1 MDKSKIKSLAI
12 GHFDGIHLGHKA
24 LFSYC
29 YDGGILVIENDILKL
44 TPKRES
50 FINLPIFYKN
60 INDIKNLSPEEFIK
74 LLKNEF
80 VNLKKIVVGY
90 DFKFGKNRSADA
102 IFLKNIF
109 DGEVVIVNEKKIN
122 NISVHSEKIR
132 EFLKKANIK
141 MANLLLDRVYEIK
154 GNLIKGQGLGKKELF
169 STINLD
175 TSNYFLPKNGVY
187 ATFTNLN
194 NKDFKSVTFIG
205 NRLSTDDKFSVE
217 THIIEPFSEDKI
229 NGKITIK
236 FKDFIRDNK
245 KFENLNELKFQI
257 SKDILKAQD
266 ILKKDELWKMKFS
279 NNQF

>member
-24 LFSYC
+24 LFSHC
-29 YDGGILVIENDILKL
+29 HDGGVLVIENDGLKL
-44 TPKRES
+44 TPKRED
-50 FINLPIFYKN
+50 FINLPIFYKK
-60 INDIKNLSPEEFIK
+60 INDIKDLSPKEFIK

-169 STINLD
+169 STLNLD
-175 TSNYFLPKNGVY
+175 VNNYFLPKNGVY

>member
-29 YDGGILVIENDILKL
+29 YDGGVLVIENDGLKL

-50 FINLPIFYKN
+50 FINLPIFYKK

-154 GNLIKGQGLGKKELF
+154 GDLIKGQGLGKKELF
-169 STINLD
+169 STLNLD
-175 TSNYFLPKNGVY
+175 TNNYFLPKNGVY

-217 THIIEPFSEDKI
+217 THIIEPFSEDRI

>member
-24 LFSYC
+24 LFSHC
-29 YDGGILVIENDILKL
+29 LDGGVLVIENDGLKL

-50 FINLPIFYKN
+50 FINLPIFYKK
-60 INDIKNLSPEEFIK
+60 INDIKDLSPKEFIK

-102 IFLKNIF
+102 VFLKNIF

-141 MANLLLDRVYEIK
+141 MANLLLDRAYEIK
-154 GNLIKGQGLGKKELF
+154 GDLIKGQGLGKKELF
-169 STINLD
+169 STLNLD
-175 TSNYFLPKNGVY
+175 VNNYFLPKNGVY

-194 NKDFKSVTFIG
+194 NKDLKSVTFIG
-205 NRLSTDDKFSVE
+205 NRLSTDDNFSVE
-217 THIIEPFSEDKI
+217 THIIEPFNEDKI

-266 ILKKDELWKMKFS
+266 ILKKDEL
-279 NNQF
+279 

>member
-29 YDGGILVIENDILKL
+29 FDGGILVIENDGLKL

-132 EFLKKANIK
+132 EFLKKDNIK

>member
-24 LFSYC
+24 LFSHC
-29 YDGGILVIENDILKL
+29 YDGGVLVIENDGLKL
-44 TPKRES
+44 TPKREY
-50 FINLPIFYKN
+50 FINLPIFYKK
-60 INDIKNLSPEEFIK
+60 IDDIKDLSPEEFIK

-169 STINLD
+169 STLNLD
-175 TSNYFLPKNGVY
+175 VNNYFLPKNGVY

-229 NGKITIK
+229 NSKITIK
-236 FKDFIRDNK
+236 FKNFIRDNK

-266 ILKKDELWKMKFS
+266 ILKKDEL
-279 NNQF
+279 

>member
-24 LFSYC
+24 LFSHC
-29 YDGGILVIENDILKL
+29 FDGGVLVIENDGLKL

-74 LLKNEF
+74 LLENEF

-109 DGEVVIVNEKKIN
+109 DGEVVVVNEKKIN

-132 EFLKKANIK
+132 EFLKKANIR

-154 GNLIKGQGLGKKELF
+154 GDLIKGQGLGKKELF
-169 STINLD
+169 STLNLD
-175 TSNYFLPKNGVY
+175 ASNYFLPKNGVY

>member
-29 YDGGILVIENDILKL
+29 FDGGILVIENDRLKL

-257 SKDILKAQD
+257 TKDILKVQD
-266 ILKKDELWKMKFS
+266 ILKKDEL
-279 NNQF
+279 

>member
-29 YDGGILVIENDILKL
+29 YDGGILVIENDRLKL

-229 NGKITIK
+229 NGEITIK

>member
-1 MDKSKIKSLAI
+1 
-12 GHFDGIHLGHKA
+12 
-24 LFSYC
+24 
-29 YDGGILVIENDILKL
+29 
-44 TPKRES
+44 
-50 FINLPIFYKN
+50 
-60 INDIKNLSPEEFIK
+60 
-74 LLKNEF
+74 
-80 VNLKKIVVGY
+80 
-90 DFKFGKNRSADA
+90 
-102 IFLKNIF
+102 
-109 DGEVVIVNEKKIN
+109 
-122 NISVHSEKIR
+122 
-132 EFLKKANIK
+132 

-154 GNLIKGQGLGKKELF
+154 GDLIKGQGLGKKELF
-169 STINLD
+169 STLNLD
-175 TSNYFLPKNGVY
+175 VSNYFLPKNGVY

-266 ILKKDELWKMKFS
+266 ILKKDEL
-279 NNQF
+279 

>member
-24 LFSYC
+24 LFLYC
-29 YDGGILVIENDILKL
+29 YDGGVLVIENDGLKL

-50 FINLPIFYKN
+50 FINLPIFYKK

-90 DFKFGKNRSADA
+90 DFKFGKNRSANA

-154 GNLIKGQGLGKKELF
+154 GDLIKGQGLGKKELF
-169 STINLD
+169 STLNLD
-175 TSNYFLPKNGVY
+175 TNNYFLPKNGVY

-217 THIIEPFSEDKI
+217 THIIEPFSEDRI

-236 FKDFIRDNK
+236 FKDFIRNNK

>member
-12 GHFDGIHLGHKA
+12 GHFDGIHLGHKT
-24 LFSYC
+24 LFSHC
-29 YDGGILVIENDILKL
+29 YDGGVLVIENDGLKL
-44 TPKRES
+44 TPKREY
-50 FINLPIFYKN
+50 FINLPIFYKK
-60 INDIKNLSPEEFIK
+60 IDDIKDLSPEGFIK

-109 DGEVVIVNEKKIN
+109 DGEVVVVNEKKVN
-122 NISVHSEKIR
+122 NISVHSEKVR

-154 GNLIKGQGLGKKELF
+154 GDLIKGQGLGKKELF
-169 STINLD
+169 STLNLD
-175 TSNYFLPKNGVY
+175 VSNYFLPKNGVY

>member
-29 YDGGILVIENDILKL
+29 YDGGILVIENDRLKL

>member
-29 YDGGILVIENDILKL
+29 HDGGILVIENDGLKL
-44 TPKRES
+44 TPKREY
-50 FINLPIFYKN
+50 FINLPIFYKK
-60 INDIKNLSPEEFIK
+60 INDIKDLSPEEFIK

-102 IFLKNIF
+102 VFLKNIF

-141 MANLLLDRVYEIK
+141 MANLLLDRAYEIK
-154 GNLIKGQGLGKKELF
+154 GDLIKGQGLGKKELF
-169 STINLD
+169 STLNLD
-175 TSNYFLPKNGVY
+175 VKNYFLPKNGVY

-194 NKDFKSVTFIG
+194 NKDFKSVTFKG

-217 THIIEPFSEDKI
+217 THIIEPFSEDRI

-257 SKDILKAQD
+257 SKDISKAQD
-266 ILKKDELWKMKFS
+266 ILKKDEL
-279 NNQF
+279 

>member
-29 YDGGILVIENDILKL
+29 YDGGILVIENDRLKL

-257 SKDILKAQD
+257 SKDILKVQD

>member
-24 LFSYC
+24 LFLYC
-29 YDGGILVIENDILKL
+29 YDGGVLVIENDGLKL

-50 FINLPIFYKN
+50 FINLPIFYKK

-90 DFKFGKNRSADA
+90 DFKFGKNRSANA

-154 GNLIKGQGLGKKELF
+154 GDLIKGQGLGKKELF
-169 STINLD
+169 STLNLD
-175 TSNYFLPKNGVY
+175 TNNYFLPKNGVY

-217 THIIEPFSEDKI
+217 THIIEPFSEDRI

>member
-29 YDGGILVIENDILKL
+29 FDGGILVIENDRLKL

-257 SKDILKAQD
+257 TKDILKVQD

>member
-29 YDGGILVIENDILKL
+29 CDGGVLVIENDGLKL
-44 TPKRES
+44 TPKRED
-50 FINLPIFYKN
+50 FINLPIFYKK
-60 INDIKNLSPEEFIK
+60 INDIKDLSPKEFIK

-169 STINLD
+169 STLNLD
-175 TSNYFLPKNGVY
+175 VNNYFLPKNGVY

-279 NNQF
+279 NSQF

>member
-24 LFSYC
+24 LFSHC
-29 YDGGILVIENDILKL
+29 FDGGVLVIENDGLKL
-44 TPKRES
+44 TPKRED
-50 FINLPIFYKN
+50 FINLPIFYKK
-60 INDIKNLSPEEFIK
+60 INDIKDLSPKEFIK

-90 DFKFGKNRSADA
+90 DFKFGKNRIADA

-141 MANLLLDRVYEIK
+141 MANLLLDRAYEIK
-154 GNLIKGQGLGKKELF
+154 GDLIKGQGLGKKELF
-169 STINLD
+169 STLNLD
-175 TSNYFLPKNGVY
+175 VNNYFLPKNGVY

-229 NGKITIK
+229 SGKITIK

-266 ILKKDELWKMKFS
+266 ILKKDEL
-279 NNQF
+279 

>member
-29 YDGGILVIENDILKL
+29 YDGGILVIENDGLKL

-109 DGEVVIVNEKKIN
+109 DGEVVVVNEKKIN

-154 GNLIKGQGLGKKELF
+154 GDLIKGQGLGKKELF
-169 STINLD
+169 STLNLD
-175 TSNYFLPKNGVY
+175 ASNYFLPKNGVY

-266 ILKKDELWKMKFS
+266 ILKKDELWKMKFL

>member
-29 YDGGILVIENDILKL
+29 YDGGILVIENDRLKL

-109 DGEVVIVNEKKIN
+109 DGEVVVVNKKKVN

-141 MANLLLDRVYEIK
+141 MANLLLDRAYEIK
-154 GNLIKGQGLGKKELF
+154 GDLIKGQGLGKKELF
-169 STINLD
+169 STLNLD
-175 TSNYFLPKNGVY
+175 TNNYFLPKNGVY

>member
-29 YDGGILVIENDILKL
+29 YDGGILVIENDRLKL

-50 FINLPIFYKN
+50 FIYLPIFYKN

-257 SKDILKAQD
+257 SKDILKVQD

>member
-29 YDGGILVIENDILKL
+29 YDGGILVIENDRLKL

-50 FINLPIFYKN
+50 FIYLPIFYKN